1 MFVFRRAKN
10 NRMRQS
16 RASQVCKGYLWPT
29 YEEAKAQNLHPPS
42 KGKKHPTPSNQFTPP
57 QEIREIFLDF
67 FYKFYVSCIYFTKFN
82 WNKSFFKK
90 KFACG
95 GQYCFFDHNN
105 ALPPM
110 YLNSISAI
118 SSPFSFNIL
127 CLFGCTR
134 LGSSERI
141 LPELNRKWE
150 IKCIRG
156 NNQR

>member
-1 MFVFRRAKN
+1 MRRLKPRIYTPPRREKN
-10 NRMRQS
+10 TPPPQI
-16 RASQVCKGYLWPT
+16 
-29 YEEAKAQNLHPPS
+29 NLHPP
-42 KGKKHPTPSNQFTPP
+42 KKFENF
-57 QEIREIFLDF
+57 FGF

-95 GQYCFFDHNN
+95 GQYCFFDQNN

-141 LPELNRKWE
+141 LPKLNRKWE